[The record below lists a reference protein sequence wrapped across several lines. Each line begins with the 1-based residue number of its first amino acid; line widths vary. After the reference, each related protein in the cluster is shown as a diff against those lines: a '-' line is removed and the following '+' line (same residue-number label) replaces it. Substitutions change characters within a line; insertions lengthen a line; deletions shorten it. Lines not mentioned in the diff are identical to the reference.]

1 MSQPLNSLPHISKAD
16 TLSLNAF
23 ESLLTE
29 AHLELVEPAVH
40 LEPVALLGQPEV
52 SVSPVIEVKSP
63 TKELER
69 SEIRLILDLMNQVDS
84 VNELLVE
91 TSNKLQR
98 AHDKLLSMEREI
110 SQQEIRIDRMSEFE
124 QKYVETKAWLDATL
138 NENAML
144 KRPWWKK
151 LLQKF

>member
-16 TLSLNAF
+16 SLSLSGF

-29 AHLELVEPAVH
+29 AHLELVEPAVC
-40 LEPVALLGQPEV
+40 LEPPALVGAPE
-52 SVSPVIEVKSP
+52 VSPVIELKSP
-63 TKELER
+63 VKELER

-84 VNELLVE
+84 VNELLAE

-110 SQQEIRIDRMSEFE
+110 SEQEIRIDRMSEYE
-124 QKYVETKAWLDATL
+124 QKYIETKAWLDATL
-138 NENAML
+138 NENALL

>member
-16 TLSLNAF
+16 TLSLNGF

-29 AHLELVEPAVH
+29 AHLELVEPDVH
-40 LEPVALLGQPEV
+40 LEPLALVGEPE
-52 SVSPVIEVKSP
+52 VSPVIEIKSP
-63 TKELER
+63 AKELER

-91 TSNKLQR
+91 TSNKLHR